1 MVTSTVSPVLKI
13 GLRLLDMWP
22 GVSYSIPYWLIY
34 IFSILIVQYFQ
45 YRYVFEHF
53 KISEL
58 SNLVDSLPAALDYSL
73 TLFKLISL
81 WIHRRIIHQ
90 LVADMD
96 NDWHECVNNDRHL
109 YVMTIT
115 ANISHFYSNIML
127 SINTISAVFYLLG
140 DYAIRFVY
148 LSGYYNVTLRQLP
161 IKVQFPFDTQQ
172 SPIFELLVVTLFL
185 HVMLNACTLS
195 IVNALIS
202 TLVFHVSGQ
211 IDILCQEFKTISGK
225 TFSYETCTSTLGTLI
240 ERQNRVYVFSE
251 NIEKLFSFIALMQV
265 IWNTLVIC
273 SLGFII
279 IISFY
284 IETSVI
290 TIVKTILTYFAVIME
305 IFILCF
311 AGEYLNLKGKSIAD
325 AAYESLWYDLPSNQ
339 GKTVTF
345 VVMRSQKQLMIT
357 AGRITNLSLETFTN
371 IIKASASYVSVLHAI
386 Y

>member
-22 GVSYSIPYWLIY
+22 DVSYSIPYWLIY

-58 SNLVDSLPAALDYSL
+58 SNLVDSLPATLDYSL

-81 WIHRRIIHQ
+81 WIHRRVIHQ

-161 IKVQFPFDTQQ
+161 IKV
-172 SPIFELLVVTLFL
+172 
-185 HVMLNACTLS
+185 
-195 IVNALIS
+195 
-202 TLVFHVSGQ
+202 FHVSGQ

-225 TFSYETCTSTLGTLI
+225 TFSYKTCTSTLGTLI

-305 IFILCF
+305 VFILCL